1 MAEAE
6 RARADARRILDGDRY
21 QEREVPRPLRG
32 VLRWIGE
39 RVGDLGEPVG
49 DLLSTPAGVIIAV
62 TVVLAGATVLAAM
75 AARRRNR
82 THEAAEVRRHRSRR
96 SDPAALD
103 RDAEAAERAGDPST
117 AVRLRFRAGV
127 LRLEEAGAVAV
138 RADTT
143 TRRVVASVPSP
154 ALAALGRTFDEV
166 AYGGRAAEAAD
177 VDAARREW
185 PAIVARAEARA
196 GTGAGTGPEAR
207 AGAGTGAEA
216 GTGTGVEA
224 APSPRRAEDAP
235 GAESTR

>member
-1 MAEAE
+1 MADAE

-39 RVGDLGEPVG
+39 RAQDVGEPVG
-49 DLLSTPAGVIIAV
+49 DLLSTPAGAV
-62 TVVLAGATVLAAM
+62 TAVAVVLVGAAILAGM

-82 THEAAEVRRHRSRR
+82 THEAAEVRRRRAHRA
-96 SDPAALD
+96 DPAALD
-103 RDAEAAERAGDPST
+103 REAVAAERDGDLST

-166 AYGGRAAEAAD
+166 AYGGRAAAADD

-185 PAIVARAEARA
+185 PSIVARAEAH
-196 GTGAGTGPEAR
+196 GD
-207 AGAGTGAEA
+207 AGAK
-216 GTGTGVEA
+216 V
-224 APSPRRAEDAP
+224 APSPRSVEDGL
-235 GAESTR
+235 GARRTR